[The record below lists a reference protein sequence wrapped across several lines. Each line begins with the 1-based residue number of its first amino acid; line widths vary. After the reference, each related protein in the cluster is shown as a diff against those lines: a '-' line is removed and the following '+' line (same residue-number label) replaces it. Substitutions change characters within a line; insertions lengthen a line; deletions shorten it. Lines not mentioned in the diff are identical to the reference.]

1 MIFFSCLYKGHSHSP
16 YSMRKPISFIF
27 LAFLVRLALGALFLY
42 TGFSK
47 VMDISGTAQTITQAD
62 ILPVSYSL
70 PLAYIGIAME
80 ILLGFC
86 LMFKLAYAATSLW
99 TNVLCAVFLSI
110 FVQAWIRGLDLSCNC
125 LGMNSDVQEYPL
137 EICLRLLLLGASLC
151 LSWDAFHPNRV
162 DKKKRS
168 LDFSEI
174 K

>member
-1 MIFFSCLYKGHSHSP
+1 
-16 YSMRKPISFIF
+16 MRKPFPVIALTF
-27 LAFLVRLALGALFLY
+27 LMRLTLGALFLY

-47 VMDISGTAQTITQAD
+47 VLDIEGTVQTLTLAD
-62 ILPVSYSL
+62 MLPASFSL

-86 LMFKLAYAATSLW
+86 LVFKIAYAATTLW

-125 LGMNSDVQEYPL
+125 LGMNSGVQEYPL

-151 LSWDAFHPNRV
+151 LSWDAFHPNPV
-162 DKKKRS
+162 DKKKRP
-168 LDFSEI
+168 LDFSKI
-174 K
+174 